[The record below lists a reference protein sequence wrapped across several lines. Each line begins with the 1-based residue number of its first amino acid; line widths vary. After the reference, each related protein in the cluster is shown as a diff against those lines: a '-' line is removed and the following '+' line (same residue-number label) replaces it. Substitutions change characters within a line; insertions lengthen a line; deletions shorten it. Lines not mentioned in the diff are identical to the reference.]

1 MKLSQRFAATR
12 SAGIWREE
20 EARTHSFDVSSL
32 LATCRRPTPRVKASS
47 LSSERIEEIAGV
59 FGVFAKDIGER
70 VDTDLRLGL
79 LEKVVLELRH
89 TLGELLNK
97 RIIYVPVASL
107 EPEPFKLNR
116 QIYIVVQPEEDQFLA
131 TFFDANINASGDT
144 EVEAVDNVKDAIVS
158 SFRRFEQLGEERLGP
173 GPRRQYAVLRSLVA
187 AKQ

>member
-59 FGVFAKDIGER
+59 FGVFAKDI
-70 VDTDLRLGL
+70 
-79 LEKVVLELRH
+79 
-89 TLGELLNK
+89 
-97 RIIYVPVASL
+97 ASL